1 MNLISCSNIARGC
14 RWLAICWIGGCVLS
28 GWNLQAAPQS
38 AAPSQADA
46 TPAAAASTR
55 LGVVSE
61 RPSSGPFVEIP
72 GGFMVPY
79 EVTIP
84 GTTAKFTMIPIP
96 AGTFLLGSPEAEE
109 GRKDDEGPQVQV
121 TTKPFWMG
129 KYEVTWIE
137 YKSFMKLDEVFKEFN
152 YQGIREVTEDRKQD
166 AVTAP
171 SSLYDPTFTFEAG
184 DGDDQPAASM
194 TQFAAKQYT
203 KYLSLLTDDFYRLPT
218 EAEWEYACRAG
229 STTAYYF
236 GDDAEEL
243 KKYGWFTDNSN
254 EKRRRQGRKEPNAFG
269 LYDMH
274 GNVAEWVLDAYQET
288 GYQHWA
294 DRKDLQ
300 ADEFAKSEKLFPRV
314 VRGGSFEMEAE
325 ECRSAA
331 RLASDDKGWKE
342 SDPNYPKSPWWYT
355 ESPAIGVGFRLV
367 RPLES
372 PATREAKEQYWSA
385 DVASITSDVENRF
398 MGGKGALG
406 VIDAKLVEAV
416 EKIKSGK

>member
-1 MNLISCSNIARGC
+1 MKLTYSKFILAAMACSIISTTSFFSPLTVCA
-14 RWLAICWIGGCVLS
+14 
-28 GWNLQAAPQS
+28 Q
-38 AAPSQADA
+38 
-46 TPAAAASTR
+46 TPAAASDELAASPQPSR
-55 LGVVSE
+55 IGIVSE
-61 RPSSGPFVEIP
+61 RPTEGPFVEIP

-96 AGTFLLGSPEAEE
+96 GGKFLMGSPGSEE
-109 GRKDDEGPQVQV
+109 NRKEDEGPQVEV
-121 TTKPFWMG
+121 TADPFWMS
-129 KYEVTWIE
+129 KFEVTWSE
-137 YKSFMKLDEVFKEFN
+137 YKTFMKLDEVFKEFN
-152 YQGIREVTEDRKQD
+152 FQGIREVTADRKVD

-229 STTAYYF
+229 TTTAYYF
-236 GDDAEEL
+236 GDDPEEL
-243 KKYGWFTDNSN
+243 SKNGWFTDNSN
-254 EKRRRQGRKEPNAFG
+254 DKRRRQGRKSANAFG

-274 GNVAEWVLDAYQET
+274 GNVAEWVLDAYSEQ

-294 DRKDLQ
+294 GRNDIK
-300 ADEFAKSEKLFPRV
+300 AHEFAKSEKLFPRV

-331 RLASDDKGWKE
+331 RLASDDKAWKE

-355 ESPAIGVGFRLV
+355 ESPAIGVGIRLV
-367 RPLES
+367 RPLEM
-372 PATREAKEQYWSA
+372 PTTREAKETFWSA
-385 DVASITSDVENRF
+385 DIDSINQDVESRF

-406 VIDAKLVEAV
+406 VIDAKLTEAV
-416 EKIKSGK
+416 EKIKGGK

>member
-1 MNLISCSNIARGC
+1 MKLKLSKLLMTL
-14 RWLAICWIGGCVLS
+14 LALAGFSSSILLNPRNAW
-28 GWNLQAAPQS
+28 
-38 AAPSQADA
+38 SQTDA
-46 TPAAAASTR
+46 TSQNAATDSTQPAR
-55 LGVVSE
+55 LGIVTE
-61 RPSSGPFVEIP
+61 RPTDGPFVEIP

-96 AGTFLLGSPEAEE
+96 GGKFLLGSPESEE
-109 GRKDDEGPQVQV
+109 NRKDDEGPQIEV
-121 TTKPFWMG
+121 TAEPFWMS
-129 KYEVTWIE
+129 KFEVTWSE
-137 YKSFMKLDEVFKEFN
+137 YKTFMKLDEVFKEFN
-152 YQGIREVTEDRKQD
+152 FQGIREVTEERKVD
-166 AVTAP
+166 AITAP

-229 STTAYYF
+229 TTTAYYF
-236 GDDAEEL
+236 GDDSEEL
-243 KKYGWFTDNSN
+243 SKHGWFTDNSN
-254 EKRRRQGRKEPNAFG
+254 DKRRRQGRKSANAFG

-274 GNVAEWVLDAYQET
+274 GNVAEWVLDAYSEQGFE
-288 GYQHWA
+288 HWSERQ
-294 DRKDLQ
+294 DVK
-300 ADEFAKSEKLFPRV
+300 ADEFVKSEKLYPRV
-314 VRGGSFEMEAE
+314 VRGGSFELEAE

-331 RLASDDKGWKE
+331 RLASDDKAWKE

-355 ESPAIGVGFRLV
+355 ESPAIGIGIRLV
-367 RPLES
+367 RPLKI
-372 PATREAKEQYWSA
+372 PATRAERETFWSA
-385 DVASITSDVENRF
+385 DIEAITADVESRF

-406 VIDAKLVEAV
+406 IIDAKLTEAV